1 MFERNGVYN
10 KLELEA
16 RVDIL
21 FDEYRKSVKAEVL
34 TILDISKKDFL
45 PALVKEIKF
54 YSDAQNSLG
63 FKNEY
68 YERKINFLVNLLN
81 SLDEQYHTLKNK

>member
-34 TILDISKKDFL
+34 TILDISKKRF
-45 PALVKEIKF
+45 PSCTCKR
-54 YSDAQNSLG
+54 N
-63 FKNEY
+63 
-68 YERKINFLVNLLN
+68 
-81 SLDEQYHTLKNK
+81 